1 MWVAGVDGCRGG
13 WVAVLIEL
21 EASRISR
28 AAIYLAHRVVE
39 ILDMEPALHAV
50 AIDIPIGLLDRP
62 EPGGRLCDRE
72 ARRLLGRP
80 RASSVFNPPLR
91 QQLSAKVYGG
101 SLTKGMSRQTFSLLP
116 KIREVDEALLGS
128 TRGLFYEAHPE
139 LAFALVAGRPM
150 TFNKKRVPGR
160 RERVAV
166 LRKLPAPW
174 GDVLGRVLACGEI
187 CYRRSKIGR
196 DDLVDAA
203 ILSWAASRIAAGQAR
218 SLPPAPPVDGL
229 DRPMAIWC

>member
-13 WVAVLIEL
+13 WVTVLIEL

-39 ILDMEPALHAV
+39 ILDMEPALHAM

-62 EPGGRLCDRE
+62 EPRGRLCDRE
-72 ARRLLGRP
+72 ARRLLGGA
-80 RASSVFNPPLR
+80 RASSIFNPPLR

-101 SLTKGMSRQTFSLLP
+101 SLTKGMSRQTFGILP
-116 KIREVDEALLGS
+116 KIREVDKVLSFKAP
-128 TRGLFYEAHPE
+128 GLIYEAHPE

-150 TFNKKRVPGR
+150 RFNKKRAPGH
-160 RERVAV
+160 RERVSA

-187 CYRRSKIGR
+187 CYRRSKVGR
-196 DDLVDAA
+196 DDLIDAA
-203 ILSWAASRIAAGQAR
+203 ILSWTASRIAAGQAR

-229 DRPMAIWC
+229 GRPMAIWC